1 MSPSPLTMH
10 GRAGLWRALELHA
23 QGSGASF
30 DATAQRLLTQG
41 LDTVTRWL
49 EDASTDHVLTQVSRA
64 MHSYAGEALVAL
76 SLPVNDALLETL
88 VRLSTVQRVPRPAL
102 AGGLIA
108 LAANGSLPAV
118 SRAAAEQAR
127 DLWLGLESML
137 LHEEAPTVVPNGHG
151 HALLVVRSPD
161 QPDHHPPHLAG
172 VPIVSVSSP
181 HPLLFSSS
189 SSSQD
194 LP

>member
-1 MSPSPLTMH
+1 MSSSPLTMH
-10 GRAGLWRALELHA
+10 GRAGLWRALEWHA

-30 DATAQRLLTQG
+30 EVTAQRLLTQG

-49 EDASTDHVLTQVSRA
+49 EDASADHVLTQVSRA

-76 SLPVNDALLETL
+76 SIPVNEALLETL
-88 VRLSTVQRVPRPAL
+88 ARLSTVQRAPRPAL

-108 LAANGSLPAV
+108 LAANGSMPAV
-118 SRAAAEQAR
+118 SRATAEQAR
-127 DLWLGLESML
+127 DLWLGLEGGPWL
-137 LHEEAPTVVPNGHG
+137 GEAPTVVPNGHG
-151 HALLVVRSPD
+151 HALLVVRTPD
-161 QPDHHPPHLAG
+161 QPDHPPHLAG

-189 SSSQD
+189 PSSQD